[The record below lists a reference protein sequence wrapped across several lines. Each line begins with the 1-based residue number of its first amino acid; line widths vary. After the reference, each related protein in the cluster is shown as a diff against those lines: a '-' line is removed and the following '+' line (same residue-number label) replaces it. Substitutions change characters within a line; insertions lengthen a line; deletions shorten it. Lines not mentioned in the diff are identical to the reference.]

1 MAAALQPQVDD
12 ARLVDASEGHLVG
25 LRAELRHDLPDR
37 APYPVRD
44 P

>member
-12 ARLVDASEGHLVG
+12 ARLVDAVEAHLAG
-25 LRAELRHDLPDR
+25 LRAKLRHDLLDR